1 MVVLE
6 VTKAETAHSETS
18 TATQVLP
25 RDGTATALA
34 AEDLATN
41 SAMVAASQSCEL
53 ARAVV
58 ALHRDVVGHPVL
70 PALLG
75 LAPRGEDGGELVQ
88 HHLRAARL
96 HPAHLGGLSQRQC
109 AFLKI
114 LIVTILI
121 FYKLIMPLSK
131 QLEQIRDT
139 VVWQCSMTMAIR
151 SGWQAI
157 LSFEWQLV
165 RIQHPSIRWNMF

>member
-1 MVVLE
+1 MLSRDR
-6 VTKAETAHSETS
+6 AA
-18 TATQVLP
+18 AT
-25 RDGTATALA
+25 LA
-34 AEDLATN
+34 AENLPTN
-41 SAMVAASQSCEL
+41 SAVMSPPQGCEL
-53 ARAVV
+53 ACAVV

-70 PALLG
+70 PALFG

-139 VVWQCSMTMAIR
+139 VVWQCSMTMATR
-151 SGWQAI
+151 SGWQTI
-157 LSFEWQLV
+157 LPFEWQLF
-165 RIQHPSIRWNMF
+165 RIQHPSMRWNMF